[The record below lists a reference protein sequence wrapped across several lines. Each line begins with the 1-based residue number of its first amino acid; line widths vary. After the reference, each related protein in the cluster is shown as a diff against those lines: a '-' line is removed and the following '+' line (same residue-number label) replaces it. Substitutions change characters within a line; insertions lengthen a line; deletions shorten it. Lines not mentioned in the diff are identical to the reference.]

1 MSYYKVCLHCGA
13 HLDPGEACDCAGS
26 MYSRLTEENKRKV
39 NEAIDRMIEKQKAA
53 QGATN
58 TQDGKAEHV
67 ERAVSASI
75 ITQN

>member
-13 HLDPGEACDCAGS
+13 HLDPGEACDCTLRI
-26 MYSRLTEENKRKV
+26 YNRLTPENKRKV
-39 NEAIDRMIEKQKAA
+39 DAFALALVEKRRAA

-67 ERAVSASI
+67 ERAVSTSDH
-75 ITQN
+75 T